1 MKTESLSK
9 YVDPTPP
16 QVKELCGA
24 LSSATPIPDKELTQL
39 WVGKPSI
46 LAGRLSTLNY
56 RPAGINHGS
65 YHNSGDTLRKVMDNL
80 ATDGL
85 VQLVYAPVLED
96 IVLIGTCTPADEGRA
111 KMNAA
116 EGIPAVIMVFEEDK
130 VKFKGIENVFL
141 YTGDRFSVIEIE
153 CFVRGVLFKT
163 RDRLYHG
170 KPLKQ

>member
-9 YVDPTPP
+9 YVDPTLP
-16 QVKELCGA
+16 QVKEFCGTLGGA
-24 LSSATPIPDKELTQL
+24 APIPDKELIQL
-39 WVGKPSI
+39 WVDKPSI

-56 RPAGINHGS
+56 RPAGINNAS

-80 ATDGL
+80 AAEGL
-85 VQLVYAPVLED
+85 VRLVYAPVPED

-116 EGIPAVIMVFEEDK
+116 KGIPAVIMVFEEDK
-130 VKFKGIENVFL
+130 AMFSGIENVFP

-170 KPLKQ
+170 KP